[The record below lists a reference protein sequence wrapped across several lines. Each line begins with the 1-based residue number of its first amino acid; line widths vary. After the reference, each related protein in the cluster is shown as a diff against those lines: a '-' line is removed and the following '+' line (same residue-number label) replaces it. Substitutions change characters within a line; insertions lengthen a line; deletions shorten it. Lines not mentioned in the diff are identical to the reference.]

1 MSADEAL
8 LHPWIANAK
17 ESMCS
22 PRKHNIKS
30 KENELLEEIR
40 VMMKSIPR
48 QQVVDKHKMH
58 KIVEKRNVSK
68 ESNDRS
74 GLETVI
80 NCYKKDTNIKVD
92 RKTPVMKANAADDK
106 SK

>member
-1 MSADEAL
+1 
-8 LHPWIANAK
+8 
-17 ESMCS
+17 
-22 PRKHNIKS
+22 
-30 KENELLEEIR
+30 
-40 VMMKSIPR
+40 
-48 QQVVDKHKMH
+48 MH

-106 SK
+106 SKLNATKAVSPSSAGNSRTRTANDILNNTHLNEEDTTNLGEQSKDKSKLGIIFQT